1 MKPNGFTLM
10 ELMVTVAIAAIVMTI
25 GIPSFQDTI
34 RENRLTANTNTFV
47 SSLNLARSEAIK
59 SGRRVVMCISAGST
73 CATSGGY
80 DQGWI
85 VFRDTNG
92 DGQPNAGEIIRI
104 FEKMPEG
111 MTLTGASAV
120 DKLIAF
126 NSDGTFTGNDG
137 NRIPPNTVLTVCKS
151 GKARTITLNNPGR
164 IQVERPAS
172 PTCP

>member
-10 ELMVTVAIAAIVMTI
+10 ELMVTVAIAAIVMAI

-47 SSLNLARSEAIK
+47 SSMNLARSEAIK

-92 DGQPNAGEIIRI
+92 DGQPNDGEIIRI

-120 DKLIAF
+120 NKLIGF

>member
-47 SSLNLARSEAIK
+47 SSLNLLFGGHQER
-59 SGRRVVMCISAGST
+59 SAGGDVHQRRQHLRHF
-73 CATSGGY
+73 GGLRS
-80 DQGWI
+80 GWI

-120 DKLIAF
+120 DKLIGF
-126 NSDGTFTGNDG
+126 NSDGTFVGNDG

>member
-120 DKLIAF
+120 DKLRGF
-126 NSDGTFTGNDG
+126 NSDGTFVGNDG
-137 NRIPPNTVLTVCKS
+137 NRSPPNTVLTVCKS

>member
-10 ELMVTVAIAAIVMTI
+10 ELMVTVAIAAIVMAI
-25 GIPSFQDTI
+25 GIPSFQDII

-47 SSLNLARSEAIK
+47 SSMNLARSEAIK
-59 SGRRVVMCISAGST
+59 SGRRVVLCISTGST
-73 CATSGGY
+73 CTTSGGY

-92 DGQPNAGEIIRI
+92 DGQPNDGEIIRI

-120 DKLIAF
+120 DKLIGF
-126 NSDGTFTGNDG
+126 NSDGTFVGNDG